1 MSLQRILMAGSGGQG
16 IALLGRFIATVAMK
30 TTPCLTFFPSYGAEV
45 RGGTSNCQVI
55 LSDHEIPSP
64 LADEFEVMLLM
75 NQPSLERF
83 LPRLTAD
90 GIAVINS
97 SLCEIGAA
105 PCHVMVAASEMADHL
120 GDVRAANFVML
131 GAWLA
136 RRPLLSPADVEEGLQ
151 SFFRAKP
158 RAAEINAQAFRAG
171 LAANR
176 SPWSR
181 GHPPAGLIG
190 L

>member
-16 IALLGRFIATVAMK
+16 IALLGRFVATIAMK
-30 TTPCLTFFPSYGAEV
+30 TIPCVTFFPSYGAEV

-55 LSDHEIPSP
+55 LSDQEIPSP
-64 LADEFEVMLLM
+64 LADEFEVMVLM

-83 LPRLTAD
+83 LPRLTCE

-97 SLCEIGAA
+97 SLCEITIS
-105 PCHVMVAASEMADHL
+105 PRHVMVPASEMADRL

-136 RRPLLSPADVEEGLQ
+136 HRPLLSPADVEEGLRT
-151 SFFRAKP
+151 FFRHKP

-171 LAANR
+171 LAAN
-176 SPWSR
+176 
-181 GHPPAGLIG
+181 
-190 L
+190 